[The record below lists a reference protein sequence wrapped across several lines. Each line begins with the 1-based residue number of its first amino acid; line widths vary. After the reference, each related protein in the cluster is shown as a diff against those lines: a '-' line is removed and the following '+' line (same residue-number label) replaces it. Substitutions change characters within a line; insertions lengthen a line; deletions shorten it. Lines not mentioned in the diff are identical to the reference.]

1 MTDEPL
7 EVFCDA
13 WIIAVHIS
21 IKKLAMFDDW
31 TIKADVRSYCKI
43 YEIMT
48 CFAQFLLFI
57 MRNWFW

>member
-1 MTDEPL
+1 MTREL
-7 EVFCDA
+7 
-13 WIIAVHIS
+13 AVHIS
-21 IKKLAMFDDW
+21 IKKLAMFDDWTIKADDDW

-57 MRNWFW
+57 MHN